1 MKKFSSE
8 DSGRVKVV
16 KLACEAGE
24 CYINVNF
31 VAYQLLVTV
40 LEESQ
45 SLKAIQTDLMDEWL
59 RAEDL
64 INAKRKIMSCH
75 VCRKN

>member
-1 MKKFSSE
+1 MKKFCSE

-16 KLACEAGE
+16 KLVCEAGE

-45 SLKAIQTDLMDEWL
+45 SLTAIQTDLMDE
-59 RAEDL
+59 
-64 INAKRKIMSCH
+64 
-75 VCRKN
+75 